1 MTTTPRQRRATAD
14 RNGDPAA
21 QGAAATAELEAGR
34 RELERMAAALDLAR
48 HELARAA
55 ERLASG
61 SGPGGSHA
69 VRATL
74 SSLLPALDQPA
85 ALVDGDL
92 WVVACN
98 DGAAAVLGAP
108 REEAVGTSLAR
119 WPRALERS
127 RLVRRA
133 LASAPGVVPGADG
146 DLAVSLGFDDP
157 SAPTAQ
163 RYVLLLPAR

>member
-1 MTTTPRQRRATAD
+1 MPH
-14 RNGDPAA
+14 DPCAV
-21 QGAAATAELEAGR
+21 ELDAGR
-34 RELERMAAALDLAR
+34 SELERMAAALDAAR

-61 SGPGGSHA
+61 AGPGGSSA

-74 SSLLPALDQPA
+74 GSLLPALDQPA

-98 DGAAAVLGAP
+98 DGAAAGLGVSS
-108 REEAVGTSLAR
+108 EEAVGSPLAR
-119 WPRALERS
+119 WPRALERT

-133 LASAPGVVPGADG
+133 LASAPGAVPGEDG
-146 DLAVSLGFDDP
+146 DLAVSLGFDDAAAP
-157 SAPTAQ
+157 SAQ